1 MLRTRLISGFVLAPL
16 FLVIVSAGSPY
27 FDVLVAAIVVAM
39 AFEFTRMDGKEGGKR
54 RLLMTIASIAAV
66 AAVSVFGNAGLAL
79 AVVFAAT
86 VLAVLADQ
94 LAGRQGFAVV
104 QATVAY
110 AAIPAISLLFVMR
123 IGGAE
128 SVYWLLAAVWGTDI
142 GAYAV
147 GRTVGGPRLAPAI
160 SPNKT
165 WAGAW
170 GGLAVGTAAGLGLIA
185 ALGGTLD
192 ATMALMT
199 AGLSLLTQVGDLF
212 ESALKRRY
220 AVKDSGGLIPGHGG
234 VMDRFDGLWAA
245 SPAAALMCAYFER
258 GVLTW

>member
-1 MLRTRLISGFVLAPL
+1 MVM
-16 FLVIVSAGSPY
+16 
-27 FDVLVAAIVVAM
+27 AI
-39 AFEFTRMDGKEGGKR
+39 EFTRMDGKEGSKR
-54 RLLMTIASIAAV
+54 RILMAVASVIAV

-79 AVVFAAT
+79 AAVFAAT
-86 VLAVLADQ
+86 VLVVLADQ
-94 LAGRQGFAVV
+94 LAGRRGFAVV
-104 QATVAY
+104 QAAVAY
-110 AAIPAISLLFVMR
+110 AAIPAISLLFVLR

-128 SVYWLLAAVWGTDI
+128 SVYWLLAVVWGTDI

-147 GRTVGGPRLAPAI
+147 GKTVGGPKLAPKI

-170 GGLAVGTAAGLGLIA
+170 GGLVIGTGAGLALIA
-185 ALGGTLD
+185 ALGGALD
-192 ATMALMT
+192 LTMALMS
-199 AGLSLLTQVGDLF
+199 AGLSLLTQLGDLF
-212 ESALKRRY
+212 ESGLKRRY

-245 SPAAALMCAYFER
+245 SPAAALMCAYFDR